1 MPKRILVSAG
11 ESSGDLHAS
20 NLIKELK
27 HLNGDLEFFG
37 IGCNKMESV
46 GVHLL
51 KRMDSLSIV
60 GVWEIFSKLRIIR
73 DIFKKIELETEKN
86 KTDLAILVD
95 YPGFNL
101 LLAKMLNK
109 KGIPCIYYITPQ
121 MWAWGDWRIKKF
133 KSYIKKALV
142 IFKFE
147 EDFMTHHGVP
157 ATFVGHPLLDEPYK
171 PVPTKE
177 AKANL
182 GIKPDKFTIALLP
195 GSRSLEVK
203 TILPKMFCAAR
214 LIKKEKDVQFILSQ
228 SPNVKESAYGSIPKD
243 LDVTVVKS
251 DIHKCLDAADFVF
264 TSSGTV
270 TLQIAIAEK
279 PLVITYITSLLT
291 YVMGRMV
298 IKIPYLGLVNIIARK
313 PVAPELIQWE
323 ANPRN
328 MASNILKIISSPEKM
343 KEMKEE
349 LKRVKLSLGGP
360 GASRRAAGIIND
372 FLA

>member
-1 MPKRILVSAG
+1 MTKRILISAG

-46 GVHLL
+46 GVRLL
-51 KRMDSLSIV
+51 ERMDSLSIV
-60 GVWEIFSKLRIIR
+60 GVWEIFSKLKIIR
-73 DIFKKIELETEKN
+73 DIFKKIEREIEKN
-86 KTDLAILVD
+86 KTDFAILID

-101 LLAKMLNK
+101 PLAKMLSK

-121 MWAWGDWRIKKF
+121 MWVWGSWRIKKF
-133 KSYIKKALV
+133 KAYIKKALV

-147 EDFMTHHGVP
+147 EDFMTHYGVP

-171 PVPTKE
+171 AVPTKE

-182 GIKPDKFTIALLP
+182 GINPDEFTIALLP
-195 GSRSLEVK
+195 GSRPLEVK

-228 SPNVKESAYGSIPKD
+228 SPNVKESTYGSIPKD

-279 PLVITYITSLLT
+279 PLVITYITSFLT
-291 YVMGRMV
+291 YVMGRVV
-298 IKIPYLGLVNIIARK
+298 IQIPYLGLVNIIARK

-349 LKRVKLSLGGP
+349 LKKIKASLGGP